1 MCTRRFVQPKYSD
14 PNRKVW
20 SMAWDRRRAAVGN
33 SRPAQAEFLSIRCM
47 KLRQFFSS
55 LCSKGSTLHLSS
67 NPAVPSTLIV
77 QRAPVARSTHVLDQ
91 PDLSSLIPPITSR
104 MGGDDSGVAWSSRP
118 ALRSSA
124 SWRLC
129 LAHLAYRRHAARCLI
144 PTNPRRIW
152 RAPCPWI
159 SCGPSQS
166 CPC

>member
-1 MCTRRFVQPKYSD
+1 MCTQRFVQPTCSD
-14 PNRKVW
+14 SNRKVW
-20 SMAWDRRRAAVGN
+20 SMAWDRRRAAAGN
-33 SRPAQAEFLSIRCM
+33 SRPTQPAFLSIRCM
-47 KLRQFFSS
+47 KLRQLYSS
-55 LCSKGSTLHLSS
+55 LCSRSSTMRSSS
-67 NPAVPSTLIV
+67 NPSTLIV
-77 QRAPVARSTHVLDQ
+77 QRVPVAQSTRVLDR
-91 PDLSSLIPPITSR
+91 PDQSSLIPPITSR
-104 MGGDDSGVAWSSRP
+104 MGGDDNGVAWSSSP

-129 LAHLAYRRHAARCLI
+129 LAHLSYRRHAARCLI